1 MGLAHADVQGEMLQ
15 SLWRHASGCCG
26 RAGSCD
32 VEGVVAEAGP
42 WSQWVVPPETRLLD
56 GGTSEGQGQPLMS
69 APAIVNVTIAHV
81 GEVIAHFGE

>member
-1 MGLAHADVQGEMLQ
+1 M
-15 SLWRHASGCCG
+15 
-26 RAGSCD
+26 
-32 VEGVVAEAGP
+32 AEAGP
-42 WSQWVVPPETRLLD
+42 WSQWVVPPETMLLD